1 MQGGGGNTCS
11 VILGTLRGLLSEL
24 PCLSRSQMQQVGDIP
39 LEVRSHSLGGDLKLL
54 LGLALETG
62 T

>member
-1 MQGGGGNTCS
+1 
-11 VILGTLRGLLSEL
+11 
-24 PCLSRSQMQQVGDIP
+24 MQQVGDIP